1 MTFIVIVKPNS
12 ISKENKEIKVKKK
25 LRQES
30 GFLRK
35 RVYYMKVSDFLYQA
49 KIIIKLN
56 IKTVYT

>member
-35 RVYYMKVSDFLYQA
+35 RVYHMKVSDFLYQA